1 MNLWQKGEGGVA
13 VQVYLATD
21 QVEIGLWWTLQLILN
36 RTVIN
41 LQLIDRNRR
50 DLIEERD
57 KVKRNVY
64 FAFADCYGQVE
75 FGWNLN
81 ISI

>member
-1 MNLWQKGEGGVA
+1 MNLWQKGGGGVA

-50 DLIEERD
+50 DLIEERG

-64 FAFADCYGQVE
+64 FRLC
-75 FGWNLN
+75 
-81 ISI
+81 

>member
-1 MNLWQKGEGGVA
+1 M
-13 VQVYLATD
+13 QVYSATD

-50 DLIEERD
+50 DLIEERG

-64 FAFADCYGQVE
+64 FRLC
-75 FGWNLN
+75 
-81 ISI
+81 

>member
-1 MNLWQKGEGGVA
+1 MNLWQKGGGGVA
-13 VQVYLATD
+13 VQVYSATD

-64 FAFADCYGQVE
+64 FRLC
-75 FGWNLN
+75 
-81 ISI
+81 

>member
-1 MNLWQKGEGGVA
+1 MNLWQKGRGGVA

-64 FAFADCYGQVE
+64 FRLCWLLQPGGIRLE
-75 FGWNLN
+75 FE
-81 ISI
+81 

>member
-1 MNLWQKGEGGVA
+1 M
-13 VQVYLATD
+13 QVYLATD

-64 FAFADCYGQVE
+64 FC
-75 FGWNLN
+75 LC
-81 ISI
+81 